1 MNTDVEIAALKT
13 RVKNLEEVVKKLLTL
28 YSNFSSNKEVQELTT
43 VFSTELQEMKAN
55 VDSLTNRVEILEDV
69 PDIDF

>member
-1 MNTDVEIAALKT
+1 MNTAVEIAALKT

>member
-55 VDSLTNRVEILEDV
+55 VESLTNRVEILEDV

>member
-1 MNTDVEIAALKT
+1 MNTTVEIAALKT